1 MLNKYRVHP
10 SFLHLVMTK
19 FKILLSF
26 SLVLTIL
33 VSCDEKVNLSDVVI
47 LATPKKDTT
56 LYAGEKM
63 CYHMRLFTIHDYV
76 DGLTVSSSDIE
87 RGNVVCLD
95 TSFAA
100 KSKDFEFDFI
110 YTAPRINKEELDVEL
125 ALVVRDNLG
134 NTSKVMR
141 NVKVRNRQ
149 LMIAEKNGIILY
161 AHNADLPNSLL
172 LSDVSQ
178 PFVASLAPDSLLADI
193 WLNPDDNPSMIT
205 WTSKTGLKFVRHND
219 FNYTTATA
227 ESLQATYLASK
238 RYDAVNEVAVN
249 DIIIVGH
256 DELVEG
262 VFFVNN
268 ILSGNGF
275 QGQCL
280 QLSFKG
286 VSTN

>member
-1 MLNKYRVHP
+1 
-10 SFLHLVMTK
+10 MTK
-19 FKILLSF
+19 LKFLLSF
-26 SLVLTIL
+26 SFVFAIL
-33 VSCDEKVNLSDVVI
+33 VGCDEKVNLSDVVI
-47 LATPKKDTT
+47 LATPKGDTT
-56 LYAGEKM
+56 LYSGEKI

-76 DGLTVSSSDIE
+76 DGLVVSSSDIE

-95 TSFAA
+95 TSFAT

-110 YTAPRINKEELDVEL
+110 YAAPQVNKEELDVEL
-125 ALVVRDNLG
+125 SLVVRDNLG

-141 NVKVRNRQ
+141 NVKVKNRQ

-178 PFVASLAPDSLLADI
+178 PFIASLAPDSLKADI
-193 WLNPDDNPSMIT
+193 WLNPDDDQSTIA
-205 WTSKTGLKFVRHND
+205 WTSKTGLKFVRYND
-219 FNYTTATA
+219 FNYTTATP

-238 RYDAVNEVAVN
+238 RYDAVSEVSVN

-256 DELVEG
+256 DELVKG

-275 QGQCL
+275 LGQCL

-286 VSTN
+286 VATNE